1 MGGKALGEKLGPRNS
16 PRLGKLDDRTEH
28 TLAQLSLHRSILQGV
43 VQRLSKEVLNL
54 IAVQH
59 AHPFAPQRG
68 ARALQK
74 KRGKMKLVQ
83 QKIQENPRKSRE
95 KPPKNENRAARR
107 CRKLSQ
113 KLCR

>member
-43 VQRLSKEVLNL
+43 VQRLAKEVLNL

-74 KRGKMKLVQ
+74 KRG
-83 QKIQENPRKSRE
+83 ENEVSTTKNTGKPKE
-95 KPPKNENRAARR
+95 KP
-107 CRKLSQ
+107 
-113 KLCR
+113 